1 MMPKIMVN
9 GKGESETCSSSA
21 RISCIACSSFAGRS
35 LSEEHVKSATAR
47 KLAHVQR
54 VDTRQAVQRVR
65 VDLGGS
71 WKLTGIGRHAVLQR
85 VTHTFSAHRYFASFL
100 PRRSSI
106 PVSRILVITHIW
118 LITASCRPRSLPFFF
133 KSPTGRMRDNLT
145 YTCYENTIP
154 SRGKHGK
161 HGKHVT
167 PG

>member
-1 MMPKIMVN
+1 MERGRVKPALQAPVYLASHAAALQ
-9 GKGESETCSSSA
+9 GE
-21 RISCIACSSFAGRS
+21 ACQRNMWNLQPLASLRVCTGRHATSGATSF
-35 LSEEHVKSATAR
+35 
-47 KLAHVQR
+47 
-54 VDTRQAVQRVR
+54 R

-85 VTHTFSAHRYFASFL
+85 VTHTFSAHRYFASFP

-106 PVSRILVITHIW
+106 PVSRVLVITHIW
-118 LITASCRPRSLPFFF
+118 LTLPHIILALSSFSF
-133 KSPTGRMRDNLT
+133 KSPTGRMLDNLA